1 MIHDFHNDSQIAK
14 YQMGEYEEAVCE
26 MVQALP
32 GIATTTSKSYFEPKV
47 DSMMSATHLMK
58 LGVIA
63 LSSTLKD
70 LTTMCWAAFEGCFET
85 YKRMSANDKLLQC
98 AEDIGVRT
106 ASVGYFS
113 LFRVRIRIAAL
124 FSFFF
129 QVAMDGHLK
138 PRLWSEEKMKLRCRC
153 VHGPYASVLSA

>member
-1 MIHDFHNDSQIAK
+1 
-14 YQMGEYEEAVCE
+14 MGEYEEAVCE
-26 MVQALP
+26 MVKALP
-32 GIATTTSKSYFEPKV
+32 GIATTSKSYFEPEV

-98 AEDIGVRT
+98 AENVGVRT
-106 ASVGYFS
+106 ASVGYFFVS
-113 LFRVRIRIAAL
+113 CSYSHCSAL
-124 FSFFF
+124 FVFF
-129 QVAMDGHLK
+129 
-138 PRLWSEEKMKLRCRC
+138 RLPWTDT
-153 VHGPYASVLSA
+153 